1 MGATSTD
8 HFDRITAL
16 VRSHLDAV
24 EMIEE
29 DHTPERSL
37 LRLSARYGRYRIFIT
52 EIISREIRKYR
63 YYVLD
68 GEKVVAGF
76 DNAADPRALRLK
88 YGHIG
93 PEHAGEFIPHL
104 HLEDKSKIELTGE
117 IKCTDF
123 ITWLKTHLPLAD
135 EETGVVQDYLNH
147 YKP

>member
-1 MGATSTD
+1 MGATITE
-8 HFDRITAL
+8 HCARIRAL
-16 VRSHLDAV
+16 ARSHLDEV
-24 EMIEE
+24 QTLEE

-37 LRLSARYGRYRIFIT
+37 LRLLARYGRYRVFIT
-52 EIISREIRKYR
+52 EIISRRVRKYR

-93 PEHAGEFIPHL
+93 REHAGELIPHL

-117 IKCTDF
+117 VECADF

-135 EETGVVQDYLNH
+135 EMAH
-147 YKP
+147 R